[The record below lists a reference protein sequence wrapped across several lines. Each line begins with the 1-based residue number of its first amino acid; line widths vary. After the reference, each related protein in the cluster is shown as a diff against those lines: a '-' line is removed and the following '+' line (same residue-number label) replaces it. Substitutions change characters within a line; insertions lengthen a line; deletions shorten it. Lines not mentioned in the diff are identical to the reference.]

1 MGCGPSGPASAPQA
15 QGEGASRLGH
25 CIAQRN
31 MRLLMG
37 CDLVGP
43 LGRDVHHIT
52 PLDRLLAGA
61 RPRPAVSHDVHRAGS
76 GMRTR
81 APLRTR
87 PCELRWSAWMGE
99 RQWRQQLIAPQ
110 RPHTSPKRQLRLV
123 WRWPADF
130 QAHWGAPGRARL
142 VRSARGRRLRVPV
155 TWCLTWSPR
164 PKHGPLTRVLPPSPS
179 DGRVLRPWRTRRPL
193 AAPPRPHWTL
203 AIPGWCSPAPT
214 PTTAA
219 TAPGERPQRCRVW
232 DPVPRARSRGA
243 RVGAAWQ
250 SNQRTVC

>member
-1 MGCGPSGPASAPQA
+1 
-15 QGEGASRLGH
+15 
-25 CIAQRN
+25 

-99 RQWRQQLIAPQ
+99 RQWRQHCVPTAPHVPEKTAAT
-110 RPHTSPKRQLRLV
+110 RVAVASGL
-123 WRWPADF
+123 
-130 QAHWGAPGRARL
+130 PGPLGRTRARASGPL
-142 VRSARGRRLRVPV
+142 RAWEATQGLRVPV
-155 TWCLTWSPR
+155 TWRLTWSPR

-179 DGRVLRPWRTRRPL
+179 DGRVLRPWRTRMPL